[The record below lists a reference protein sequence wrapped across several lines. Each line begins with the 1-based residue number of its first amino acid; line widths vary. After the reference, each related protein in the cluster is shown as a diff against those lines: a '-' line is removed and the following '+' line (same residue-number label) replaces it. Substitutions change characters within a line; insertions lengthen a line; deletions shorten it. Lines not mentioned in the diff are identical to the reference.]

1 MHFRFPFLK
10 PSLRTRLVWLMLL
23 MSMSLVMILVFFYY
37 QTEKVLFNEFQRK
50 TSELTRAVQ
59 VGLVGATAANLND
72 AKSLERYLG
81 TLNNKGVKEISVIS
95 VADRIVASTSHD
107 NVGKW
112 ISQQRKELIFKAELG
127 QPVTDDGPDYN
138 VVIPVSS
145 KEGPVGYIHLTLNA
159 EDFSGFIRLSLFRRI
174 ISALV
179 ILTLGTLM
187 ALVLAGHYTRPLEQV
202 VRVAEKVADGDLDH
216 GEKLPVKR
224 QDEIGQLARSFS
236 DMIEKLREDRDLGE
250 RLRRAE
256 HLAGIG
262 QVARSV
268 AHEIKNP
275 LNFISLS
282 IDHMLDTYR
291 PDDCEK
297 GERFEY
303 LVRNMKGEIQ
313 RISHFAESFLEY
325 GRPIELQ
332 LRRTDLVA
340 MLDSILELV
349 QPRAVQEEIIIIRE
363 YAGLPHLAV
372 DPELLRT
379 CFLNLVLNAFDAMP
393 HGGELRMRGTLSPGV
408 IVFTVSDTGSG
419 IVDPLHREKIF
430 EPYFTTKPRGVGLG
444 LALTRKIVE
453 EHGGKIHCENR
464 AEAGCRFIVT
474 LPLPR
479 SEKNV

>member
-1 MHFRFPFLK
+1 MRFRFPFLK

-59 VGLVGATAANLND
+59 VGLAGANLND

-95 VADRIVASTSHD
+95 VADRIVASTSRD

-179 ILTLGTLM
+179 ILTIGTLM

-202 VRVAEKVADGDLDH
+202 VRAAEKVAEGDFDH
-216 GEKLPVKR
+216 GERLPVERK
-224 QDEIGQLARSFS
+224 DEIGKLARSFS
-236 DMIEKLREDRDLGE
+236 DMIEKLREDRGLSE

-291 PDDCEK
+291 PDDNEK

-313 RISHFAESFLEY
+313 RISRFAESFLEY
-325 GRPIELQ
+325 GRPIELR
-332 LRRTDLVA
+332 LSRTDIVA

-349 QPRAVQEEIIIIRE
+349 QPRAVQEEIIIIRD
-363 YAGLPHLAV
+363 YAGLPELAV

-393 HGGELRMRGTLSPGV
+393 HGGELRINVALQQGEIALV
-408 IVFTVSDTGSG
+408 VSDTGSG
-419 IVDPLHREKIF
+419 IDPLQLEKIF
-430 EPYFTTKPRGVGLG
+430 EPYFTTKPQGVGLG
-444 LALTRKIVE
+444 LALTRKIIE
-453 EHGGKIHCENR
+453 EHGGRIHCETR
-464 AEAGCRFIVT
+464 AEVGCRFIVT
-474 LPLPR
+474 LPL
-479 SEKNV
+479 STQEKNV

>member
-1 MHFRFPFLK
+1 MRFRFPFLQ

-37 QTEKVLFNEFQRK
+37 QTEQVLFNEFQRK

-59 VGLVGATAANLND
+59 IGLEGATAARLND
-72 AKSLERYLG
+72 TKSLERYLG

-95 VADRIVASTSHD
+95 VADRIVASTSH
-107 NVGKW
+107 
-112 ISQQRKELIFKAELG
+112 
-127 QPVTDDGPDYN
+127 DGPDYN

-179 ILTLGTLM
+179 ILSLGTLM

-202 VRVAEKVADGDLDH
+202 VRAAEKVAEGDLDH
-216 GEKLPVKR
+216 GEKLPVERK
-224 QDEIGQLARSFS
+224 DEIGKLARSFS
-236 DMIEKLREDRDLGE
+236 DMIEKLREDRGLSE

-291 PDDCEK
+291 PDDSEK

-313 RISHFAESFLEY
+313 RISRFAESFLEY
-325 GRPIELQ
+325 GRPIELR
-332 LRRTDLVA
+332 LRPTDLVA

-363 YAGLPHLAV
+363 YTGLPELAV

-379 CFLNLVLNAFDAMP
+379 CFFNLVLNAFDAMP
-393 HGGELRMRGTLSPGV
+393 HGGELRIHGAQRRGEIAL
-408 IVFTVSDTGSG
+408 TVSDTGSG
-419 IVDPLHREKIF
+419 IESLHLEKIF
-430 EPYFTTKPRGVGLG
+430 EPYFTTKPKGVGLG
-444 LALTRKIVE
+444 LALTRKIIE
-453 EHGGKIHCENR
+453 EHGGRIHCETR
-464 AEAGCRFIVT
+464 AEVGCRFIVT
-474 LPLPR
+474 LPL
-479 SEKNV
+479 SVQEKNV

>member
-1 MHFRFPFLK
+1 MRYGFPFLQ

-23 MSMSLVMILVFFYY
+23 MSMSLVIILVFFYY
-37 QTEKVLFNEFQRK
+37 QTERVIFNEFQRK
-50 TSELTRAVQ
+50 TSELSRAVQ
-59 VGLVGATAANLND
+59 IGLEGASAAKIND
-72 AKSLERYLG
+72 TKSLERYLG

-95 VADRIVASTSHD
+95 VADRIVASTSHG

-138 VVIPVSS
+138 VVIPVTS
-145 KEGPVGYIHLTLNA
+145 KEGPIGYIHLTLNA
-159 EDFSGFIRLSLFRRI
+159 EDFSGFLRLSLFRRI
-174 ISALV
+174 IAALV
-179 ILTLGTLM
+179 ILSLGTLM
-187 ALVLAGHYTRPLEQV
+187 AMVLAGHYTRPLEQV
-202 VRVAEKVADGDLDH
+202 VRAAEKVAEGDLDH
-216 GEKLPVKR
+216 GERLPIER
-224 QDEIGQLARSFS
+224 RDEIGKLARSFS
-236 DMIEKLREDRDLGE
+236 DMIEKLRDDRGLSE

-291 PDDCEK
+291 PADKEQ

-303 LVRNMKGEIQ
+303 LVRNMKGEIE
-313 RISHFAESFLEY
+313 RISRFAESFLEY
-325 GRPIELQ
+325 GRPIELR
-332 LRRTDLVA
+332 LRQTDLVV

-349 QPRAVQEEIIIIRE
+349 QPRAVQDQIIIIRE
-363 YAGLPHLAV
+363 YAGLPDLAV

-393 HGGELRMRGTLSPGV
+393 HGGELRIQGETNRKTLD
-408 IVFTVSDTGSG
+408 ITISDTGNG
-419 IVDPLHREKIF
+419 IDPLHLEKIF
-430 EPYFTTKPRGVGLG
+430 DPYFTTKPKGVGLG
-444 LALTRKIVE
+444 LALTRKIIE
-453 EHGGKIHCENR
+453 EHGGKIYCEPR
-464 AEAGCRFIVT
+464 AEVGCRFVIT
-474 LPLPR
+474 LPLVAVER
-479 SEKNV
+479 DR

>member
-1 MHFRFPFLK
+1 MRFRFPFLQ

-59 VGLVGATAANLND
+59 VGLAGATAAKIND

-127 QPVTDDGPDYN
+127 QPVTDEGPDYN
-138 VVIPVSS
+138 VVIPVASN
-145 KEGPVGYIHLTLNA
+145 EGPIGYIHLTLNA
-159 EDFSGFIRLSLFRRI
+159 EDFSGFLRLSFFRRI

-179 ILTLGTLM
+179 ILSLGTLM
-187 ALVLAGHYTRPLEQV
+187 AIVLAGHYTRPLEQV
-202 VRVAEKVADGDLDH
+202 VRAAEKVAEGDLDH
-216 GEKLPVKR
+216 GEQLPVERK
-224 QDEIGQLARSFS
+224 DEIGKLARSFS
-236 DMIEKLREDRDLGE
+236 DMIEKLREDRGLSE

-291 PDDCEK
+291 PDDNEK
-297 GERFEY
+297 GERFAY
-303 LVRNMKGEIQ
+303 LVRNMKGEIE
-313 RISHFAESFLEY
+313 RISRFAESFLEY

-332 LRRTDLVA
+332 LRSTDLVA
-340 MLDSILELV
+340 MLDSIYELV
-349 QPRAVQEEIIIIRE
+349 QPRAIQEQIIIIRE
-363 YAGLPHLAV
+363 YAGIPDLSV

-379 CFLNLVLNAFDAMP
+379 CIYNLVLNAFDAMP
-393 HGGELRMRGTLSPGV
+393 HGGELRIHGV
-408 IVFTVSDTGSG
+408 AHNNEVAITIADTGSG
-419 IVDPLHREKIF
+419 IDPQHLEKIF
-430 EPYFTTKPRGVGLG
+430 EPYFTTKPKGVGLG
-444 LALTRKIVE
+444 LALTRKIIE
-453 EHGGKIHCENR
+453 EHGGKIHCETR
-464 AEAGCRFIVT
+464 AEVGCRFIIT
-474 LPLPR
+474 LPL
-479 SEKNV
+479 STQEKNV

>member
-1 MHFRFPFLK
+1 MRFRFPFLK

-59 VGLVGATAANLND
+59 VGLAGATAANLND

-145 KEGPVGYIHLTLNA
+145 KEGPLGYIHLTLNA

-174 ISALV
+174 ISALA

-202 VRVAEKVADGDLDH
+202 VRAAEKVAEGDLDH
-216 GEKLPVKR
+216 GEKLPIKR
-224 QDEIGQLARSFS
+224 QDEIGQLARSFR
-236 DMIEKLREDRDLGE
+236 DMIEKLREDRDLSE

-262 QVARSV
+262 QVARNV

-291 PDDCEK
+291 PDDREK

-332 LRRTDLVA
+332 LRATDLVA

-349 QPRAVQEEIIIIRE
+349 QPRASQENIIIIRE
-363 YAGLPHLAV
+363 YGGLPELAV

-393 HGGELRMRGTLSPGV
+393 HGGELRIHGALSQGE
-408 IVFTVSDTGSG
+408 IVLTVSDTGSG
-419 IVDPLHREKIF
+419 IDVPLHQEKIF
-430 EPYFTTKPRGVGLG
+430 EPYFTTKPQGVGLG
-444 LALTRKIVE
+444 LALTRKIIE
-453 EHGGKIHCENR
+453 EHGGRIYCENR
-464 AEAGCRFIVT
+464 AEVGCRFIIT
-474 LPLPR
+474 LPLPCT
-479 SEKNV
+479 EKNV

>member
-1 MHFRFPFLK
+1 MRFPFLQ
-10 PSLRTRLVWLMLL
+10 PSLRTRLVWIMLM

-59 VGLVGATAANLND
+59 VGLAGATASNLND

-95 VADRIVASTSHD
+95 VKDRIVASTSHD

-127 QPVTDDGPDYN
+127 EPVTDDGPDYN

-145 KEGPVGYIHLTLNA
+145 KDGPLGYIHLTLNA
-159 EDFSGFIRLSLFRRI
+159 EDFSGFLRLSFFRRV

-179 ILTLGTLM
+179 ILSLGTLM
-187 ALVLAGHYTRPLEQV
+187 ALVLAGRYTRPLEQV
-202 VRVAEKVADGDLDH
+202 VRAAEKVAGGELEH
-216 GEKLPVKR
+216 GERLPVERK
-224 QDEIGQLARSFS
+224 DEIGKLARSFS
-236 DMIEKLREDRDLGE
+236 DMIEKLREDRDLSE

-291 PDDCEK
+291 PDDEEK
-297 GERFEY
+297 AERFAY
-303 LVRNMKGEIQ
+303 LVRNMKGEIL
-313 RISHFAESFLEY
+313 RISSFAESFLEY

-332 LRRTDLVA
+332 QRNTNIVA
-340 MLDSILELV
+340 MLDGILELA
-349 QPRAVQEEIIIIRE
+349 QARAVQEQIIIIRE
-363 YAGLPHLAV
+363 YAGIPDLSV

-379 CFLNLVLNAFDAMP
+379 CIYNLVLNAFDAMP
-393 HGGELRMRGTLSPGV
+393 NGGELRLHGAVRNDEVALT
-408 IVFTVSDTGSG
+408 ISDTGNG
-419 IVDPLHREKIF
+419 IDPLHLEKIF
-430 EPYFTTKPRGVGLG
+430 EPYFTTKPKGVGLG
-444 LALTRKIVE
+444 LALTKKIIE
-453 EHGGKIHCENR
+453 EHGGKIRCEAR
-464 AEAGCRFIVT
+464 AEVGCRFIIT
-474 LPLPR
+474 LPLGR
-479 SEKNV
+479 QEKNV

>member
-1 MHFRFPFLK
+1 MRFRFPFLQ

-37 QTEKVLFNEFQRK
+37 QTEQVLFNEFQRK

-59 VGLVGATAANLND
+59 IGLEGATAAKIND
-72 AKSLERYLG
+72 TKSLERYLG

-145 KEGPVGYIHLTLNA
+145 KDGPIGYIHLTLNA

-179 ILTLGTLM
+179 ILSLGTLM

-202 VRVAEKVADGDLDH
+202 VRAAEKVAEGDLDH
-216 GEKLPVKR
+216 GEKLPVER
-224 QDEIGQLARSFS
+224 QDEIGKLARSFS
-236 DMIEKLREDRDLGE
+236 DMIEKLREDRGLSE

-291 PDDCEK
+291 PADSEK

-313 RISHFAESFLEY
+313 RISRFAESFLEY
-325 GRPIELQ
+325 GRPIELR
-332 LRRTDLVA
+332 LSPTDLVA

-349 QPRAVQEEIIIIRE
+349 QPRAVQDDIIIIRE
-363 YAGLPHLAV
+363 YTGLPELAV

-379 CFLNLVLNAFDAMP
+379 CFFNLVLNAFDAMP
-393 HGGELRMRGTLSPGV
+393 HGGELRIHGAQRRGEIAL
-408 IVFTVSDTGSG
+408 TVSDTGSG
-419 IVDPLHREKIF
+419 IDPQHLEKIF
-430 EPYFTTKPRGVGLG
+430 EPYFTTKPKGVGLG
-444 LALTRKIVE
+444 LALTRKIIE
-453 EHGGKIHCENR
+453 EHGGRIHCETR
-464 AEAGCRFIVT
+464 AEVGCRFIVT
-474 LPLPR
+474 LPL
-479 SEKNV
+479 STQEKNV